1 MGCKTDYFLK
11 NIFLIKIV
19 VNNKAKKAIIGMYIE
34 GETIKSIRLGAS
46 KFFSITSSSPLP
58 IETIINNDGISPKIV
73 AQKKLDI
80 LTSNIH
86 GKTFC
91 I

>member
-1 MGCKTDYFLK
+1 M
-11 NIFLIKIV
+11 
-19 VNNKAKKAIIGMYIE
+19 VNNKAKKAIIGIYIE
-34 GETIKSIRLGAS
+34 GETIKSMRLGAS
-46 KFFSITSSSPLP
+46 KFLSITSSSPLP
-58 IETIINNDGISPKIV
+58 IETMINNDGINPTIV

-80 LTSNIH
+80 FTLNIH